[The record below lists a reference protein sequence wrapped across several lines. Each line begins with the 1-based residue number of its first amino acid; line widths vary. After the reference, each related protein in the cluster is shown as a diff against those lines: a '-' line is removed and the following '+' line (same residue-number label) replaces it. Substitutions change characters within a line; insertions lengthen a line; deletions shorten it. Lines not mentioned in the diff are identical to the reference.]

1 MRDALKAYPGLAPL
15 TKRGAFEGVMLGDG
29 GWSVE
34 WPELDIQ
41 IGADTL
47 LLDALA
53 QTAPDEN
60 TRIFIRWRLRHQTNG
75 FLL

>member
-1 MRDALKAYPGLAPL
+1 MSEDLNAYPGLKHL
-15 TKRGAFEGVMLGDG
+15 TKGKAFLGATLGDA
-29 GWSVE
+29 GWMVE

-47 LLDALA
+47 FLDALA

-60 TRIFIRWRLRHQTNG
+60 SRIFIR
-75 FLL
+75 